1 MSAVKERIFGA
12 VTVMSEV
19 DAEKVWEMILNNIP
33 SRSWENVEEVTPDEW
48 DKKMLSDVKEN
59 PDCNE
64 FISEEEL
71 MKELNLQEDS
81 HE

>member
-33 SRSWENVEEVTPDEW
+33 SRSWNDVEEVTPDEW
-48 DKKMLSDVKEN
+48 DKKMLLDVKEN

-71 MKELNLQEDS
+71 MKELNL
-81 HE
+81 

>member
-12 VTVMSEV
+12 VTVMSEA
-19 DAEKVWEMILNNIP
+19 DPEKVWEMILNNIP

-71 MKELNLQEDS
+71 MKELNL
-81 HE
+81 

>member
-71 MKELNLQEDS
+71 MKELNL
-81 HE
+81 

>member
-33 SRSWENVEEVTPDEW
+33 SRSWEDVEEVTPDEW

-64 FISEEEL
+64 FISEEDL
-71 MKELNLQEDS
+71 MKELNL
-81 HE
+81 

>member
-33 SRSWENVEEVTPDEW
+33 SRSWEDVEEITPDEW

-71 MKELNLQEDS
+71 MKELNL
-81 HE
+81 